1 MDKET
6 LDELIRNIEECCQNL
21 KVNFEKSINQ
31 YYNSISKGSTKNQSK
46 VPPAKR
52 KTSDNSKTSLPKK
65 TPKKSKSE
73 SYDES
78 EAEYNPQ
85 EFSKAINQKKVEK
98 PDDKIEPFNRSV
110 DSEIYDVYSSE
121 NDSLINSNSPSEQ
134 NDDNLQKMSLE
145 TLISEIKNSS
155 YSKKDIFDEI
165 EKKLTVIS
173 KMGTKEKLSYKP
185 ILNSIDQMKQVT
197 EETNVK
203 TRLDDMYIRAKKVE
217 TN

>member
-1 MDKET
+1 
-6 LDELIRNIEECCQNL
+6 
-21 KVNFEKSINQ
+21 
-31 YYNSISKGSTKNQSK
+31 
-46 VPPAKR
+46 
-52 KTSDNSKTSLPKK
+52 
-65 TPKKSKSE
+65 
-73 SYDES
+73 
-78 EAEYNPQ
+78 
-85 EFSKAINQKKVEK
+85 
-98 PDDKIEPFNRSV
+98 
-110 DSEIYDVYSSE
+110 
-121 NDSLINSNSPSEQ
+121 
-134 NDDNLQKMSLE
+134 MSLE